1 MYNIF
6 WRYIMRKLLAT
17 LLVLALA
24 LSSAF
29 MFTACAPRDDGEPEA
44 PATGIVGVYE
54 MFEISGTITTGGQ
67 TIPLEEGLYEYYII
81 EIKEG
86 GVATVKS
93 AAAGSSSEI
102 RQDVTWEY
110 DEATG
115 ALDIISVID
124 GMTIV
129 EKMTLKDGI
138 IEYKN
143 SQTGLVQG
151 VQMTMDMTIK
161 LSKKS

>member
-1 MYNIF
+1 
-6 WRYIMRKLLAT
+6 
-17 LLVLALA
+17 
-24 LSSAF
+24 
-29 MFTACAPRDDGEPEA
+29 
-44 PATGIVGVYE
+44 

-124 GMTIV
+124 GMTVV